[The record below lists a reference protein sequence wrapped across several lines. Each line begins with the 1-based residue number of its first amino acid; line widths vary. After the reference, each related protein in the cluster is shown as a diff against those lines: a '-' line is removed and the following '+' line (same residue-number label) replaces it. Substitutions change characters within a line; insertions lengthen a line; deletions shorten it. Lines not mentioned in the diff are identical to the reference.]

1 MGINRVQASRQSKA
15 TSTIKSKKL
24 VQGRQMR
31 ERLQSNY

>member
-1 MGINRVQASRQSKA
+1 MGINRIQASRQGKA

-31 ERLQSNY
+31 RKVTK